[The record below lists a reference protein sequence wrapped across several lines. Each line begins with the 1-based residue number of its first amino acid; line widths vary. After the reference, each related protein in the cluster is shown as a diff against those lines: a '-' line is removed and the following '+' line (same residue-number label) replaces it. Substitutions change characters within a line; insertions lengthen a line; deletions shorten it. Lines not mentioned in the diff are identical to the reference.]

1 MLDFLNLVE
10 LFERHGVTFVSV
22 TQSFNTKDA
31 MGRMALNILVTF
43 AQFERELKIPSEIIT
58 IDYCEIEIAHLAN
71 RTPVSDTSAPS
82 LTVALISVHE
92 N

>member
-43 AQFERELKIPSEIIT
+43 AQFEREA
-58 IDYCEIEIAHLAN
+58 DRRAHPRQGRGLPQEGATGWADGRRSATRFATAN
-71 RTPVSDTSAPS
+71 
-82 LTVALISVHE
+82 
-92 N
+92 